1 MAITKI
7 KSRILNTPQ
16 EPSSR
21 HTTLI
26 LTTTTT
32 TIRLPPSSH
41 TTTTTTTM
49 SYSHHTSATL
59 ATRGAAKIYL
69 YQAAH
74 HSNPGRKDQG
84 VIHQNIK

>member
-32 TIRLPPSSH
+32 IRLPPSSH
-41 TTTTTTTM
+41 TTTTTM
-49 SYSHHTSATL
+49 SYSHHTSGTL

-74 HSNPGRKDQG
+74 HSNPGRKAQG